1 MKPNDTPYLPH
12 TDLAIERMRAD
23 TDLPG
28 VAYSEEKRGIAT
40 LSRLYI
46 DSEEGE
52 RSIGKPRGTYLSLS
66 FPRLWELSE
75 DDLSFLT
82 ELLSE
87 QLLSLCGRTPPDR
100 VLVAGL
106 GNRYITAD
114 AIGPEVIGRIVATR
128 HLKSEESELFDR
140 FTDTELS
147 LIAPGVL
154 AQTGIESSEMIKA
167 VVATVKPKLVIV
179 IDALAARSTKRL
191 GATCQLSSVGL
202 CPGSGIGNSRGSI
215 DEKALGVP
223 VVSIGIPTVVDSS
236 TLLYDALEEGG
247 MEPNGELS
255 RILQEKKGFFVSP
268 RQSDEVTEKG
278 ARLLADAINFSFNR
292 RLFSKA

>member
-1 MKPNDTPYLPH
+1 MRTNETAGFPR
-12 TDLAIERMRAD
+12 TDLAMERMKAD
-23 TDLPG
+23 TKLSG
-28 VAYSEEKRGIAT
+28 VEYSEEKRGIAT
-40 LSRLYI
+40 LTRLLI
-46 DSEEGE
+46 TDEEGE
-52 RSIGKPRGTYLSLS
+52 KSIGKPKGTYLSLS

-75 DDLSFLT
+75 EDLSFLT
-82 ELLSE
+82 ELLAE
-87 QLLSLCGRTPPDR
+87 QLRSLCGEPLPDR

-114 AIGPEVIGRIVATR
+114 AIGPEVIGRILATR
-128 HLKSEESELFDR
+128 HLKSEESEIFER

-154 AQTGIESSEMIKA
+154 AQTGIESHEMVK
-167 VVATVKPKLVIV
+167 ATVTTVDPQLVIV

-191 GATCQLSSVGL
+191 GATCQLASVGL

-215 DEKALGVP
+215 DENSLGVP

-247 MEPNGELS
+247 MKPNEKLLG
-255 RILQEKKGFFVSP
+255 ILQEGQGFFVSP

-292 RLFSKA
+292 RLFSKS